1 MGISNKFDNVVI
13 GIFDSALRIYLC
25 IKNSISFLLCDSA
38 LCKRVFLGVR
48 DTVDMRYAGGVGVL
62 CKCEQY

>member
-25 IKNSISFLLCDSA
+25 INIRVSFILYDSD
-38 LCKRVFLGVR
+38 LGLRGFLEVGA
-48 DTVDMRYAGGVGVL
+48 TVNMKVAGGVGVL
-62 CKCEQY
+62 CMC